1 MKIIF
6 LLILTIFVNC
16 EKLNDGDKI
25 DYYINYTVTP
35 PKSTQRFTYYF
46 KPNFDVGTVEFII
59 YFSNSALSC
68 HFYIF
73 NGDILIDEIN
83 DFYQKSIFHTL
94 KVPEGYP
101 PILRM
106 EVTNYN
112 HDDPYYLY
120 IYNKNYKIP
129 LIFPNYYLYQISLK
143 DLEIQYVIN
152 NLPEDTNIKMEAKIQ
167 YPQIQDQLQII
178 LYDGINEISHIFD
191 KTSSSFFK
199 LEKNK
204 SYSLKLKPTFNSLFT
219 QYTYFFMT
227 FGNEQD
233 FPILFYQNPTLLFTT
248 ILSDNKWYII
258 DSVNSIDKYN
268 SYNFTFMEGYQN
280 VKDIKINIGIK
291 KYGTY
296 DVDYI
301 KNNTPVSISSYDEI
315 HYLENSNSMNFEA
328 CKESYTNDKLIL
340 IYIEL
345 NYNSEISSLYKYSFK
360 KNIQNQQLKF
370 GTYSI
375 NWYTNY
381 EFSPLSVQSKDIIF
395 IQTNH
400 SGTVFPFSGGN
411 YKKFDS
417 FLNGLLFISYLFED
431 SSKNQVKIIYS
442 DEGVERGY
450 DLDIGMLDVF
460 KFDNELITFDVLN
473 INELVQS
480 KIYLF
485 ELKKNY
491 DKYYYIKINQ
501 KGNYYV
507 FTEEIDEYYSFF
519 TISEVPIS
527 IKEFYQKT
535 SKNETTLLT
544 YGKEYILK
552 IGYSLPEYS
561 LLNMYFLNDDNSR
574 IFDLEEGKVKI
585 TTFNMYEERMTL
597 EMNII
602 QKNISNETYIN
613 LRIPSKKK
621 SGNLYVSLDE
631 NQDQIYILNNTG
643 VNIYN
648 LKEERTL
655 TINIEN
661 NDHIDEDIPIL
672 IKLGLRSDKI
682 KPILNDNRSELNYDQ
697 FGVFK
702 FPDNKII
709 KMKFLLESTGLTFN
723 YYTGYLSTDYLN
735 DTSKIIS
742 PELINN
748 EKLNSKEHYFEFKTE
763 LELNRNVK
771 ETKNNIN
778 KEESLYLIFSFD
790 GKVEILSGDY
800 IDILPDDSET
810 ISSQLILIFSIIGLI
825 LIGIGIGIYISIF
838 IFRKYKRNKENL
850 ITNKNEIK
858 IGTPQNEKF
867 LDEPYDKPTPE
878 ETGEVTDGNEPKY
891 KLADKNYKPQNVTNG
906 ENNKINDD
914 RSTLDPEQ
922 PAPLPF

>member
-6 LLILTIFVNC
+6 LLILALFISC
-16 EKLNDGDKI
+16 QKLDDGDNI
-25 DYYINYTVTP
+25 DYYINYTVTSP
-35 PKSTQRFTYYF
+35 RSTQRFTYYF
-46 KPNFDVGTVEFII
+46 QPNFEVGTVEFII
-59 YFSNSALSC
+59 YFSNSKLSC

-73 NGDILIDEIN
+73 NGDTLIDEIN
-83 DFYQKSIFHTL
+83 DFYQNFIFHTL
-94 KVPEGYP
+94 KVPEGNP

-112 HDDPYYLY
+112 YVDPYYLY

-152 NLPEDTNIKMEAKIQ
+152 NLPEDTNLKMEAKIQ
-167 YPQIQDQLQII
+167 YPQLKDQLQII
-178 LYDGINEISHIFD
+178 LYDEGNEISYTFTE
-191 KTSSSFFK
+191 TSSSFFK

-204 SYSLKLKPTFNSLFT
+204 NYSLKLIPTFNSQFT

-291 KYGTY
+291 KYETY

-301 KNNTPVSISSYDEI
+301 KNNIPISISSYDEI
-315 HYLENSNSMNFEA
+315 YYLENSNSMNFEA
-328 CKESYTNDKLIL
+328 CKASYTNDKLIL

-370 GTYSI
+370 TTYSI

-381 EFSPLSVQSKDIIF
+381 EFSPLTVQSKDIIF

-400 SGTVFPFSGGN
+400 TSTVFPFSGGN

-417 FLNGLLFISYLFED
+417 FLNGLLHISYLFED
-431 SSKNQVKIIYS
+431 SSKNQVKLKYS
-442 DEGVERGY
+442 DEGVEREY
-450 DLDIGMLDVF
+450 ELDVGMLDVF
-460 KFDNELITFDVLN
+460 KFDNEHITFDILI

-480 KIYLF
+480 KMYLF

-501 KGNYYV
+501 KGNYYI
-507 FTEEIDEYYSFF
+507 FSEEMDEYYSFF
-519 TISEVPIS
+519 TISQMPVS

-535 SKNETTLLT
+535 STKNETSLLA
-544 YGKEYILK
+544 YGNEYILK
-552 IGYSLPEYS
+552 IGYLLPEYTLS
-561 LLNMYFLNDDNSR
+561 NMYILKDDNSR
-574 IFDLEEGKVKI
+574 TFYLEEGKVKI
-585 TTFNMYEERMTL
+585 TTFSSYEERKIL
-597 EMNII
+597 ELNII

-613 LRIPSKKK
+613 LRIPSKEKT
-621 SGNLYVSLDE
+621 GNLYVSLDE
-631 NQDQIYILNNTG
+631 TQDQTYILNNTG

-648 LKEERTL
+648 LKEEKIL

-661 NDHIDEDIPIL
+661 NDHIDGDIPIL
-672 IKLGLRSDKI
+672 IKLGLGKDKI
-682 KPILNDNRSELNYDQ
+682 KPILNNNKSELNYDQ
-697 FGVFK
+697 FGIFK
-702 FPDNKII
+702 FPNNKII

-723 YYTGYLSTDYLN
+723 YYSGYLSSDYIN
-735 DTSKIIS
+735 DTSNIIS
-742 PELINN
+742 PELVNN
-748 EKLNSKEHYFEFKTE
+748 EKLNSKEHYFELKTE
-763 LELNRNVK
+763 LDISRNVK
-771 ETKNNIN
+771 QNKNSMN

-790 GKVEILSGDY
+790 GKVEILSGNY
-800 IDILPDDSET
+800 IDNIPDDDHKGT
-810 ISSQLILIFSIIGLI
+810 SSILLILTLCFICLI
-825 LIGIGIGIYISIF
+825 LIGIGIYIYRFVS
-838 IFRKYKRNKENL
+838 KRNKTKN
-850 ITNKNEIK
+850 TKNKNININENE
-858 IGTPQNEKF
+858 TPQKEKF
-867 LDEPYDKPTPE
+867 LDESYNKPTPE
-878 ETGEVTDGNEPKY
+878 EKEGVTIGNEPKY
-891 KLADKNYKPQNVTNG
+891 ELSVNNYKPENTTKG
-906 ENNKINDD
+906 ENNKINDENN
-914 RSTLDPEQ
+914 TLDPEQ

>member
-6 LLILTIFVNC
+6 LLILVIFIDC
-16 EKLNDGDKI
+16 QILNDGDNI

-35 PKSTQRFTYYF
+35 PISTQKFTYYF
-46 KPNFDVGTVEFII
+46 KPNFEVGTVEFIL

-73 NGDILIDEIN
+73 DGETLIDYIN

-94 KVPEGYP
+94 KVPEGNP
-101 PILRM
+101 SILRM
-106 EVTNYN
+106 EVTNNN

-143 DLEIQYVIN
+143 GLEIQYVIN
-152 NLPEDTNIKMEAKIQ
+152 NLSEDTNLKMEAKIQ
-167 YPQIQDQLQII
+167 YPQYQDQLQII
-178 LYDGINEISHIFD
+178 LYDEISELSHTFE
-191 KTSSSFFK
+191 KTSSFFFK

-204 SYSLKLKPTFNSLFT
+204 NYSLKLKPTFNSLFT

-280 VKDIKINIGIK
+280 IKDIKINIGIK

-301 KNNTPVSISSYDEI
+301 KNNIPASISSYDEI
-315 HYLENSNSMNFEA
+315 YYLENSNSMNFEA
-328 CKESYTNDKLIL
+328 CKSSYTNDKLIL

-370 GTYSI
+370 TTYSI

-381 EFSPLSVQSKDIIF
+381 EFSPLPVESKDIIF

-411 YKKFDS
+411 YKKFNS
-417 FLNGLLFISYLFED
+417 FLNGLLHISYLFED
-431 SSKNQVKIIYS
+431 SSKNQVKIKYS

-450 DLDIGMLDVF
+450 DLDVGMLDVF
-460 KFDNELITFDVLN
+460 KFDNEHITFDVIN
-473 INELVQS
+473 INELDQS
-480 KIYLF
+480 KIYVF

-501 KGNYYV
+501 KGNYYI
-507 FTEEIDEYYSFF
+507 FSEEIDEYYSFF
-519 TISEVPIS
+519 TISRMPVS
-527 IKEFYQKT
+527 IKDFYQKT
-535 SKNETTLLT
+535 STKNETTLLT
-544 YGKEYILK
+544 YDNEYILK

-561 LLNMYFLNDDNSR
+561 LLNMYVLKDDNSR
-574 IFDLEEGKVKI
+574 TFDIEEGKVKI
-585 TTFNMYEERMTL
+585 TTFNSYEERMVL
-597 EMNII
+597 ELNII
-602 QKNISNETYIN
+602 QKNINNETYIN
-613 LRIPSKKK
+613 LRIPSKAK

-631 NQDQIYILNNTG
+631 NQDNKYILNNTG

-648 LKEERTL
+648 LKEEKTL
-655 TINIEN
+655 IINIEN
-661 NDHIDEDIPIL
+661 NDHINEDIPIL
-672 IKLGLRSDKI
+672 IRLGLGRDKI
-682 KPILNDNRSELNYDQ
+682 KPILNDNKSELNYDQ
-697 FGVFK
+697 LGVFK

-723 YYTGYLSTDYLN
+723 YYTGYLPSDYIN
-735 DTSKIIS
+735 DTSNVIS

-748 EKLNSKEHYFEFKTE
+748 EKLNSKEHYFELKTE
-763 LELNRNVK
+763 LELNRNMK
-771 ETKNNIN
+771 ETKNSLN
-778 KEESLYLIFSFD
+778 KVESLYLIFSFD

-800 IDILPDDSET
+800 IDILPDDENNPT
-810 ISSQLILIFSIIGLI
+810 PSSLILIFSIIVLI
-825 LIGIGIGIYISIF
+825 LIGIGIGIF
-838 IFRKYKRNKENL
+838 IFKKSKKNK
-850 ITNKNEIK
+850 IKNKNE
-858 IGTPQNEKF
+858 TPQKEKF

-878 ETGEVTDGNEPKY
+878 ETEKVTDGNEPKY
-891 KLADKNYKPQNVTNG
+891 ELAVKNYKPQNVTKG

-914 RSTLDPEQ
+914 NSSLDPEQ
-922 PAPLPF
+922 PAPLPC

>member
-16 EKLNDGDKI
+16 EKLNDGDNI

-46 KPNFDVGTVEFII
+46 KPNFEVGTVEFII

-152 NLPEDTNIKMEAKIQ
+152 NLPEDTNLKMEAKIQ

-204 SYSLKLKPTFNSLFT
+204 NYSLKLKPTFNSLFT

-301 KNNTPVSISSYDEI
+301 KNNIPGSISSYDEI

-442 DEGVERGY
+442 DEGVERRY

-672 IKLGLRSDKI
+672 IKLGLGSDKI

-723 YYTGYLSTDYLN
+723 YYTGYLSSDYLN

-891 KLADKNYKPQNVTNG
+891 GLADKNYKPQNVTKG